1 MMVISKVGVKNVYQR
16 YANSYD
22 TAVNLYRL
30 IGLHIEHYRTRA
42 VDLLHLA
49 RGDHVLELGCGTG
62 LNFSRI
68 QQQIKSDGQL
78 IGIDT
83 SDRMLAVARDRVES
97 AGWKNVQLINT
108 DLLEYEINAGI
119 NAVLATGVLGYV
131 NERAQVIENISQK
144 LKPGG
149 RIAVFDLKRP
159 TQWPSWMFKTAI
171 WLASPFGVTE
181 EYFDNDTWEVID
193 AHFSDTVF
201 EEYYGGLVY
210 ISSGA
215 TPA

>member
-1 MMVISKVGVKNVYQR
+1 
-16 YANSYD
+16 
-22 TAVNLYRL
+22 
-30 IGLHIEHYRTRA
+30 
-42 VDLLHLA
+42 
-49 RGDHVLELGCGTG
+49 
-62 LNFSRI
+62 
-68 QQQIKSDGQL
+68 
-78 IGIDT
+78 
-83 SDRMLAVARDRVES
+83 MLAVARDRVES